1 MSSEAEP
8 SPHSYNPFTL
18 RIITLCTMT
27 GVMMQSLDST
37 ISNVALPY
45 MQGSLEASRDQVTW
59 VLTSYVVA
67 AAIMTAPAGWFAA
80 RFGRKNL
87 LVASLAGFTV
97 SSMLCGAAQSLD
109 QIILFRILQGV
120 FGASMAPLSQSIMLD
135 LYPPHKRGQTMA
147 IFSMGIMVAPILGP
161 TLGGYLTDAYNWRWV
176 FYINAPFGTAAVLGI
191 LLFFHD
197 TRHDKAL
204 KFDWFGFSVLGIAIG
219 ALQLM
224 LDRGTTLDWFDSP
237 EIVLESVIGG
247 LGIYLFVVHL
257 FLSQNAFLPRGMFED
272 RNFVSSLVIL
282 FVLSLCIFAGT
293 ALLPPY
299 LQNLGGYSVLQTG
312 MLMSPRGIGS
322 MISMFWVGR
331 VVMRI
336 DPRHIMA
343 AGMIVMLSANW
354 EMSRWTPEVSATWLM
369 ATTFVQGMGTGML
382 FVPMTVVGYATLPAK
397 YRTDSTA
404 LSNLLRNMGSAIGIS
419 ITSTILV
426 TGTQAVHAQLA
437 QYANPFNRSLGL
449 NAPSMFWNPRFNF
462 GAVQL
467 NAVINYNAQVIAYA
481 NDFLFIFLTG
491 TTALVA
497 IYMLRRPPVLPD
509 PKRRVE
515 ALASE

>member
-1 MSSEAEP
+1 MSSATEP
-8 SPHSYNPFTL
+8 SLHSYSPLTL
-18 RIITLCTMT
+18 RIITLCAMT

-97 SSMLCGAAQSLD
+97 SSMLCGAAQTLD
-109 QIILFRILQGV
+109 QMILFRVLQGV
-120 FGASMAPLSQSIMLD
+120 FGASMAPLSQAIMLD
-135 LYPPHKRGQTMA
+135 LYPAHKRGQTMA

-191 LLFFHD
+191 LMLFHD

-237 EIVLESVIGG
+237 EIVLEAVIGG
-247 LGIYLFVVHL
+247 LGLYLFVVHL
-257 FLSQNAFLPRGMFED
+257 FLSQTAFLPRGMFED

-312 MLMSPRGIGS
+312 MFMAPRGIGS
-322 MISMFWVGR
+322 MISMFLVGR
-331 VVMRI
+331 IVMRT

-343 AGMIVMLSANW
+343 VGMIVMLGANW
-354 EMSRWTPEVSATWLM
+354 EMSRWTPQVSATWLM

-382 FVPMTVVGYATLPAK
+382 FVPMTVVGFATLPAK

-404 LSNLLRNMGSAIGIS
+404 LTNLMRNMGSAIGIS

-426 TGTQAVHAQLA
+426 AGTQAMHAQLA
-437 QYANPFNRSLGL
+437 QYANPFNRSLGV
-449 NAPSMFWNPRFNF
+449 NAPSMFWNPRFNS
-462 GAVQL
+462 GAAQL
-467 NAVINYNAQVIAYA
+467 DAIINYNAQVIAYA

-491 TTALVA
+491 STALIA

-509 PKRRVE
+509 PKLQVQ
-515 ALASE
+515 ALAPE